1 MNYQEL
7 EDLAQSNSDRLDAVE
22 QEQQDSIGGLDFPLD
37 PYTAQMLDD
46 ETHTFLSGRAGTA
59 TLVAGTVT
67 ITNPYVGTSSI
78 ILISRFTS
86 GGTLGNL
93 SISGLASGT
102 FNIISS
108 SATETSTVNYLII

>member
-22 QEQQDSIGGLDFPLD
+22 QAQQDSIGGLSFPLD
-37 PYTAQMLDD
+37 PYAAQMLDD
-46 ETHTFLSGRAGTA
+46 ETQSFLSNRAGTA
-59 TLVAGTVT
+59 TLVAGTVVVS
-67 ITNPYVGTSSI
+67 NVNVGASSI
-78 ILISRFTS
+78 ILLSRNVA

-93 SISGLASGT
+93 SISAQSAGSFTIL
-102 FNIISS
+102 SS